1 MNILRVQKL
10 TIVSET
16 AGAIV
21 VLGWRSPG
29 VASVILATE
38 NMRPAV
44 DRWLQHGVQELVEE
58 DGSVVPRVT
67 TQESPEFLPRLKAYL
82 ERQFPLLR
90 FELTEVDG

>member
-1 MNILRVQKL
+1 MNVLRVQKL
-10 TIVSET
+10 TITSES

-29 VASVILATE
+29 IASVIVTTE
-38 NMRPAV
+38 SMRPAV
-44 DRWLQHGVQELVEE
+44 DRWLRHGVQELVE
-58 DGSVVPRVT
+58 DGGSVVPRVT
-67 TQESPEFLPRLKAYL
+67 PPESPEFLPRLKAYL